1 MAALAEVLALGESA
15 LAAGIAVFLRVVAA
29 VAVLPAFGEQSLSV
43 RIRLA
48 AAVALTVLVA
58 PAVAPHFDA
67 ASGGLDWP
75 RLIRLLGSETI
86 VGLTFGLVLRLLIH
100 ALQITG
106 TIAAQSTS
114 LAQLFGGASAEP
126 LPAIGHLLVVSG
138 LALAAMADLHVLVV
152 EALIGTYSLFPPGAV
167 LAPGALAELGVAH
180 VGRAFALAFTLAA
193 PFVIGALVYNLAL
206 GAINRAMPQLMVAFV
221 GAPAITGAGLALL
234 ALVAPLALEIWADT
248 LRATVQDPFGP
259 L

>member
-1 MAALAEVLALGESA
+1 MEALAQILALGEGA
-15 LAAGIAVFLRVVAA
+15 LATGIAVFLRVAA
-29 VAVLPAFGEQSLSV
+29 AMAVLPAFGEQTLSV
-43 RIRLA
+43 RIRLGA
-48 AAVALTVLVA
+48 AIALTVLVA
-58 PAVAPHFDA
+58 PAVTVPQAYL
-67 ASGGLDWP
+67 GLDWP
-75 RLIRLLGSETI
+75 SLLRLMGSETI
-86 VGLTFGLVLRLLIH
+86 VGLSFGLLLRLLIH
-100 ALQITG
+100 TLQITG

-138 LALAAMADLHVLVV
+138 LALAAMADLHVLLV
-152 EALIGTYSLFPPGAV
+152 EALIGTYALFPVGSS
-167 LAPGALAELGVAH
+167 LSPGALAELGVAH

-248 LRATVQDPFGP
+248 LRATLRDPFGA